1 MLLGLEKLNK
11 RTSDFFWLPWKRVG
25 TVAKT
30 SWAVSVELE
39 RMQATNLIELAGLCT
54 GICDF
59 DKSFQRI
66 LGHLPAYF
74 SD

>member
-1 MLLGLEKLNK
+1 M
-11 RTSDFFWLPWKRVG
+11 
-25 TVAKT
+25 AKT

-39 RMQATNLIELAGLCT
+39 RMQGINLIELAGLCT

-66 LGHLPAYF
+66 LGFIFGYF
-74 SD
+74 SN